1 MPQPLIF
8 DADGTFKLAVFTD
21 LHYGE
26 RNGDESWSE
35 WGFQQDV
42 SSTRVM
48 NHVLDEESPNLVVFN
63 GDQVT
68 GENLSPSNASSYL
81 SLVFSAAVSH
91 STPFTSV
98 YGNHDNAPSISHSLL
113 YAYEKEHFGTLSL
126 TQSTPTSAEDQNGRF
141 NYFLEV
147 WGEEVGFGVPE
158 VILWFFD
165 SRSGIFDDPSDYE
178 DWVDPSVVSWINSTS
193 LSLLEKYGALPPSLA
208 FVHIAPSAAK
218 ILKARI
224 TPRSHTPM
232 KGFGRH

>member
-1 MPQPLIF
+1 MILLLI
-8 DADGTFKLAVFTD
+8 
-21 LHYGE
+21 
-26 RNGDESWSE
+26 
-35 WGFQQDV
+35 
-42 SSTRVM
+42 
-48 NHVLDEESPNLVVFN
+48 HVPSQLSVFN

-178 DWVDPSVVSWINSTS
+178 DWVDPSVVSVSFSSSPCLLQLLYNSPACYAS
-193 LSLLEKYGALPPSLA
+193 VDQFNLA
-208 FVHIAPSAAK
+208 FPPGEIWCPSPF
-218 ILKARI
+218 ARLRPHRTLRRQSDPI
-224 TPRSHTPM
+224 PDRLAQSSVPRAQ
-232 KGFGRH
+232 R